1 MIIDGFE
8 KAIIGIDQIANR
20 VVYDKQKMID
30 ILIKDG
36 MEHIEA
42 IEYLSHNLWSAW
54 LGEET
59 PIYVDR
65 RTSKNLRELL

>member
-20 VVYDKQKMID
+20 VVYDKQKMIA

-36 MEHIEA
+36 MAYNEA
-42 IEYLSHNLWSAW
+42 SEYLNHNLWSAW
-54 LGEET
+54 LGQET
-59 PIYVDR
+59 PIYMDLI
-65 RTSKNLRELL
+65 TN

>member
-20 VVYDKQKMID
+20 IVYDKQKMIY
-30 ILIKDG
+30 ILIKNG
-36 MEHIEA
+36 MEYNEA
-42 IEYLSHNLWSAW
+42 NEYLNHNLWSAW

-59 PIYVDR
+59 PIYMDPI
-65 RTSKNLRELL
+65 TNNKLK